1 MMTKTIEK
9 KKKNH
14 GTFRWIVLGL
24 FVLTGLASFF
34 VPPVKP
40 EINAG
45 AESLTGTLFTLPVI
59 GEFKISNALTGMLL
73 VDLIVILIAWSAK
86 RSLEKP
92 NPDKRTFGGVLVI
105 VLVMLYELTERTAGK
120 WARKVFPWFLSI
132 TLIVLISNY
141 SDIIP
146 GVATIGILEPS
157 ISGTGV
163 RTLIPNFLTTITR
176 NTQGS
181 QLYSLIPFLRS
192 PSTDLNFPLSL
203 ALIVVLTV
211 QITGFKYQGFGY
223 LKKFF
228 NFKAIITK
236 PGLGLMDFI
245 VGLLDLITEF
255 SKVLSFSFRLFGS
268 LFAGLVLFALSGTF
282 IPVIGQTGVMAFE
295 LFMGLIQAF
304 VFGLLT
310 MVFMSQA
317 MTGSHSQSEKVEEKK
332 DLSVL
337 PAGKNVEEFN

>member
-1 MMTKTIEK
+1 MKTKTTEK
-9 KKKNH
+9 KKKSH

-24 FVLTGLASFF
+24 FILTGLASFF

-45 AESLTGTLFTLPVI
+45 AESLTGPLFTLPVI
-59 GEFKISNALTGMLL
+59 GEFKLSNAMVGMLL
-73 VDLIVILIAWSAK
+73 VDLIVVLIAWAAK
-86 RSLEKP
+86 RALQKP

-141 SDIIP
+141 MDLVP
-146 GVATIGILEPS
+146 GIATIGILEPS
-157 ISGTGV
+157 VSGTGI

-176 NTQGS
+176 NTESS

-192 PSTDLNFPLSL
+192 PSTDLNFPLAL
-203 ALIVVLTV
+203 ALIVVVAV
-211 QITGFKYQGFGY
+211 QITGFKYQGIGY

-236 PGLGLMDFI
+236 PGLGVMDFI
-245 VGLLDLITEF
+245 VGLLEMITEF

-317 MTGSHSQSEKVEEKK
+317 MTGLHLQDGKEEKEKALSVPLAGKSVEE
-332 DLSVL
+332 V
-337 PAGKNVEEFN
+337 N